1 MNFSKGG
8 SPVGRGP
15 VLEQILKLDFD
26 VVVPSTAPVI
36 TRDDLVAFKTK
47 IDILVSRA
55 RRLVESGVR
64 KDQLLAQL
72 DTDDFG
78 WRFSFTASGLD
89 RFYAELSEGTVVAKH
104 PKK

>member
-1 MNFSKGG
+1 M
-8 SPVGRGP
+8 GRGP
-15 VLEQILKLDFD
+15 VLAQILKLDFD
-26 VVVPSTAPVI
+26 VMVPSTAPVI

-55 RRLVESGVR
+55 RKLVESGVR

-78 WRFSFTASGLD
+78 
-89 RFYAELSEGTVVAKH
+89 
-104 PKK
+104 

>member
-1 MNFSKGG
+1 MG
-8 SPVGRGP
+8 GRGP
-15 VLEQILKLDFD
+15 ALAQILKLDFD
-26 VVVPSTAPVI
+26 DVVPSTVPVI

-64 KDQLLAQL
+64 KDQLLARL
-72 DTDDFG
+72 ATDDFG

-89 RFYAELSEGTVVAKH
+89 RFYAELSEGTVVAEH
-104 PKK
+104 PKN